1 MGGSN
6 SAQVQGSISCA
17 VHPQGLGVFRHLF
30 VEAFLFYQKPPKSAC
45 SSPQPQ
51 HRTGFLAASRACT
64 AAHFYPCSAMRSG
77 VAKQRRL
84 LATHFARGETGV
96 CLWEGCRASDD
107 FPFPGSLSW
116 WKDRLLPKA
125 ANISLQVFA
134 TATASNWLLVAS
146 RNCTGAHF
154 YLRTVISCRH
164 DRLLR
169 GSNEIFRGFL
179 YITHGVALVWR
190 TRGESCTQRAP
201 SNKK

>member
-30 VEAFLFYQKPPKSAC
+30 VEAFLFCQKPPKSAC

-84 LATHFARGETGV
+84 LATHFARGRDRRLSLGKMPSKRRFSIPRESLLV
-96 CLWEGCRASDD
+96 EGSSFAKSRQYQPAGLCHSHSIELAFGGFPELYRCPLLLAHSD
-107 FPFPGSLSW
+107 
-116 WKDRLLPKA
+116 LLPA
-125 ANISLQVFA
+125 
-134 TATASNWLLVAS
+134 
-146 RNCTGAHF
+146 
-154 YLRTVISCRH
+154 
-164 DRLLR
+164 
-169 GSNEIFRGFL
+169 
-179 YITHGVALVWR
+179 
-190 TRGESCTQRAP
+190 
-201 SNKK
+201 

>member
-30 VEAFLFYQKPPKSAC
+30 VEAFLFCQKPPKSAC

-64 AAHFYPCSAMRSG
+64 AA
-77 VAKQRRL
+77 
-84 LATHFARGETGV
+84 HFARGETGV

-201 SNKK
+201 